1 MVVMYLTWMLVKRPT
16 AAQVAADGT
25 PLAPDQRPSIFR
37 RAWSV
42 LTYSDLVDIR
52 TVNLQRDEHEEEP
65 EDVADDAERETRL
78 KGRWR
83 WLWKLYYAVV

>member
-1 MVVMYLTWMLVKRPT
+1 MQQLPNDACNDRYSPSFKRHARQHIEQDSAEKRP
-16 AAQVAADGT
+16 ARDVRQIDKLENAGNKA
-25 PLAPDQRPSIFR
+25 R
-37 RAWSV
+37 R
-42 LTYSDLVDIR
+42 
-52 TVNLQRDEHEEEP
+52 RDEHEEEP